1 MAIKKYVLR
10 VYYDSTKGEIV
21 HLSEQFS
28 DEDEYKLIVD
38 DEELDIPSE
47 MQDFLN
53 VINSDDIGVS

>member
-38 DEELDIPSE
+38 DEELDIPSDKQE
-47 MQDFLN
+47 FLN

>member
-38 DEELDIPSE
+38 DEELEMPSE
-47 MQDFLN
+47 MKEFLN

>member
-38 DEELDIPSE
+38 DEELDIPSD
-47 MQDFLN
+47 MQEFLN